1 MAITIPNQEG
11 GVGIPSQWSDTI
23 NDPLGPLFLSSH
35 PDPLTIDY
43 PVAASQTLAAFTV
56 VGFDS
61 SKRLVPAVLGGGS
74 PIQAIGVLAHAITTD
89 GSTNYKGA
97 KVFRGGHFNH
107 KRLVW
112 DASYDSEAKKVMA
125 FEGAPTPT
133 QIRVGTAKT
142 YTP

>member
-43 PVAASQTLAAFTV
+43 PVAASQNMAAFTV
-56 VGFDS
+56 VGFDG
-61 SKRLVPAVLGGGS
+61 SKRLIPAVLDTTA
-74 PIQAIGVLAHAITTD
+74 AIGVLAHAITTD
-89 GSTNYKGA
+89 ASTNYKGA